1 MADTPRAGTPVL
13 SVSRLDHRVG
23 PGFALRSIGFT
34 VAAGQGVAIIGTNG
48 AGKTTL
54 IRLVAGLLRP
64 DGGEIRI
71 CGTPPRRWGQVSRHI
86 GYVQQA
92 KDLPDGVTVET
103 YLRHQL
109 KLRRAGPGRYEE
121 LLALA
126 DLEQYRDRYVRSLSG
141 GSQRKLH
148 VISAVAHRPDLL
160 ILDEPTTGLDPTAR
174 ETLLELLRS
183 LKKDGVGV
191 LFASH
196 HRDELLALADS
207 VVALHQGRQL
217 QDASLE
223 TVTRWGERSSLVL
236 EAFTESDLARLRA
249 WARQQ
254 TTDGGTGGPVRAV
267 TPAENGVKLDLSG
280 GDHRSTLAELVS
292 RAHAAG
298 LALRSAAYFQPT
310 LADVVR
316 SLVGRAEPE
325 DHA

>member
-1 MADTPRAGTPVL
+1 MADTTGTGAPVL
-13 SVSRLDHRVG
+13 SVSRLDHRVS
-23 PGFALRSIGFT
+23 PDFALRSIEFS
-34 VAAGQGVAIIGTNG
+34 VHAGEGMAIIGTNG

-64 DGGEIRI
+64 AGGTVRV
-71 CGTPPRRWGQVSRHI
+71 CGTAPRRWGQVGRHI

-103 YLRHQL
+103 YLKHQL
-109 KLRRAGPGRYEE
+109 KLRRADPGRYEE
-121 LLALA
+121 LVALA
-126 DLEQYRDRYVRSLSG
+126 GLEQYRHQYVRSLSG

-148 VISAVAHRPDLL
+148 VICAVAHRPDLL

-196 HRDELLALADS
+196 HRDELVALADS
-207 VVALHQGRQL
+207 VVVLHQGRQVE
-217 QDASLE
+217 DASLDA
-223 TVTRWGERSSLVL
+223 VTRWGERSSLIL
-236 EAFTESDLARLRA
+236 EAFTEAHLARLHS
-249 WARQQ
+249 WAEREAAP
-254 TTDGGTGGPVRAV
+254 DGLVRRV
-267 TPAENGVKLDLSG
+267 HTAEHGVKLDLSD
-280 GDHRSTLAELVS
+280 GDHQATLAELVA

-298 LALRSAAYFQPT
+298 LALRSASYFQPT

-316 SLVGRAEPE
+316 SLVDQAEPE
-325 DHA
+325 DIA

>member
-1 MADTPRAGTPVL
+1 MADTRSTGTPVL

-23 PGFALRSIGFT
+23 PGFALRSVEFSVHPGE
-34 VAAGQGVAIIGTNG
+34 GVAIIGTNG

-86 GYVQQA
+86 GYVQQS

-109 KLRRAGPGRYEE
+109 KLRRASPGRYGE
-121 LLALA
+121 LIALA

-148 VISAVAHRPDLL
+148 VICAVAHRPDLL

-196 HRDELLALADS
+196 HRDELVALADS
-207 VVALHQGRQL
+207 VVALHRGRQVE
-217 QDASLE
+217 DASLE
-223 TVTRWGERSSLVL
+223 AVTRWGERSSLIL
-236 EAFTESDLARLRA
+236 EAFTEADLGRLRS
-249 WARQQ
+249 WAEREAAA
-254 TTDGGTGGPVRAV
+254 GGLVRAV
-267 TPAENGVKLDLSG
+267 HTAENGAKLDLSD
-280 GDHRSTLAELVS
+280 GDHRGTLAELVS

-316 SLVGRAEPE
+316 SLVDQAEPE
-325 DHA
+325 DNA